1 MNEQLIF
8 KPNEASLSK
17 LNVRRNNL
25 YVIKVLGLRESL
37 YKKRKISCKLKSGY
51 RFVDMKF

>member
-25 YVIKVLGLRESL
+25 YVIKVLGLREPL
-37 YKKRKISCKLKSGY
+37 
-51 RFVDMKF
+51 